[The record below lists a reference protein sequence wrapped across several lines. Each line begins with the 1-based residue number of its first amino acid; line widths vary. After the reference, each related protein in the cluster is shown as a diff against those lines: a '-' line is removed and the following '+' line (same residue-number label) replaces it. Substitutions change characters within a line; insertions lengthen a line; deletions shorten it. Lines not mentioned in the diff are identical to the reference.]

1 MWKTFALLRM
11 LCDLE
16 ASNLRQHDVAQQ
28 RDTHS
33 TAGTTVY
40 CLLGGPAV
48 TIFIALTGV
57 HAGTKAHFHS

>member
-16 ASNLRQHDVAQQ
+16 ASNLRQYDAAQQ

-33 TAGTTVY
+33 TPRATVY
-40 CLLGGPAV
+40 CLLGGPAA

-57 HAGTKAHFHS
+57 HAGTNAQFHS